1 MYKRYQHV
9 DSSGRTN
16 VRRPSRLRNNRRG
29 QSMMEM
35 IVSAVIICATVTT
48 ITTMLFKCGV
58 ILRDVSRYRVAVRE
72 LSSNLEELTLLDVD
86 SATEKN
92 KHLKP
97 SQICED
103 RLPEA
108 KLTGTLVEDNLGVR
122 VELSLN
128 WKHVIESK
136 PVVLC
141 GWLIESEDSE

>member
-1 MYKRYQHV
+1 
-9 DSSGRTN
+9 
-16 VRRPSRLRNNRRG
+16 
-29 QSMMEM
+29 MMEM